1 MDKGNVTRIMVYQ
14 TQKAFYYIATILL
27 LLSGCSDIT
36 PIWKGDHKL
45 QNFTLYTNEPCQYK
59 VSIGPEYEQILAK
72 LELTITY
79 YNKISRND
87 LPLSIFLEQDSSKE
101 VQEFTV
107 NIPLKEEGDWLGT
120 PIEGKEYDL
129 ILSYDAVSAIKLGT
143 GSYTLRIFADDL
155 EVPNGEIEGVMQVDA
170 RLYALLDGDS

>member
-1 MDKGNVTRIMVYQ
+1 MVYQ
-14 TQKAFYYIATILL
+14 TQKAFYYIATIIL

-59 VSIGPEYEQILAK
+59 VNIGPEYEQILAK

-87 LPLSIFLEQDSSKE
+87 LPLTIFIEQDSSKE
-101 VQEFTV
+101 VQEFSA
-107 NIPLKEEGDWLGT
+107 NIPLKKEGDWLGT

-129 ILSYDAVSAIKLGT
+129 ILSYDAVSQIKLET

-170 RLYALLDGDS
+170 RLYALLDADS